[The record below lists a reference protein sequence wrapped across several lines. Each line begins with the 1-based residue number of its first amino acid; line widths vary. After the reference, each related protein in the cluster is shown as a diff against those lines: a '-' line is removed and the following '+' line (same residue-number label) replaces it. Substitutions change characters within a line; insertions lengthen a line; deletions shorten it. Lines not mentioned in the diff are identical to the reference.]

1 MKNRLS
7 KVLAAS
13 GVASRRKAE
22 ELIFNGN
29 VSVNNEIIKIPQ
41 TLVDMKK
48 DDIRVFGNP
57 ITDVEKKVYFLLHKP
72 TGYICSSKKV
82 GSKKIVLDL
91 FDGLP
96 YRLFTVGRLDRET
109 SGLLIVTNDGH
120 FANEVIH
127 PSKGLSKE
135 YLIKTEQ
142 EITQEHLELISQG
155 ALVEGTWVRPK
166 KVQKVRKGTLKI
178 VVTEG
183 KKREVRSLVEKAGL
197 QLLSLSRIRIGGLNL
212 GAIPYGS
219 YREMT
224 EGDKKQL
231 LQKS

>member
-1 MKNRLS
+1 
-7 KVLAAS
+7 
-13 GVASRRKAE
+13 
-22 ELIFNGN
+22 
-29 VSVNNEIIKIPQ
+29 
-41 TLVDMKK
+41 
-48 DDIRVFGNP
+48 
-57 ITDVEKKVYFLLHKP
+57 
-72 TGYICSSKKV
+72 V
-82 GSKKIVLDL
+82 GSKKIVLDI

-127 PSKGLSKE
+127 PSKGLAKE

-155 ALVEGTWVRPK
+155 ALVEGAWVRPK

-183 KKREVRSLVEKAGL
+183 KKREVRNLVEKAGL
-197 QLLSLSRIRIGGLNL
+197 NLLSLSRIRIGGLNL

-219 YREMT
+219 FREMT
-224 EGDKKQL
+224 DNDKKQL

>member
-29 VSVNNEIIKIPQ
+29 VSVNSQVIKVPQ
-41 TLVDMKK
+41 TLVDIRE

-142 EITQEHLELISQG
+142 EITPEHLELISQG

-166 KVQKVRKGTLKI
+166 KVIKVRKGTLKI

-197 QLLSLSRIRIGGLNL
+197 NLLSLSRIRIGGLNL

-224 EGDKKQL
+224 ESDKKQL

>member
-7 KVLAAS
+7 KVLAAA

-29 VSVNNEIIKIPQ
+29 VSVNSQVIKVPQ
-41 TLVDMKK
+41 TLVDSSN
-48 DDIRVFGNP
+48 DDIRVFGNS
-57 ITDVEKKVYFLLHKP
+57 ITGVEKKVYFLLHKP

-82 GSKKIVLDL
+82 GSKKIVLDI

-127 PSKGLSKE
+127 PSKGLAKE
-135 YLIKTEQ
+135 YLVKTEQ

-155 ALVEGTWVRPK
+155 ALVEGAWVRPK

-183 KKREVRSLVEKAGL
+183 KKREVRNLVEKAGL
-197 QLLSLSRIRIGGLNL
+197 NLLSLSRIRIGGLNL

-219 YREMT
+219 FREMT
-224 EGDKKQL
+224 DNDKKQL